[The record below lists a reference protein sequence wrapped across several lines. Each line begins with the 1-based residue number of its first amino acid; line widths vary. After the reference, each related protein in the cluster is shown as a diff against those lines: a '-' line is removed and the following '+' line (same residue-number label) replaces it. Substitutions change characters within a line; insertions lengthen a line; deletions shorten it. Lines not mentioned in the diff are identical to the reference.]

1 MKTRRKSSLATLKQR
16 LRAAKK
22 RCSPGYDVYNYR
34 MNQKGEFYDCAPA
47 GLNRPKTRRNK
58 RRSA

>member
-1 MKTRRKSSLATLKQR
+1 MAKTLKQR

-22 RCSPGYDVYNYR
+22 KCYPGYDVYNYR

-47 GLNRPKTRRNK
+47 GLNRPKTRRV
-58 RRSA
+58 RRRT